1 MAVAASTH
9 MLQYTFLVPA
19 IEHTA
24 MEHRLE
30 ELETRIAYQEASIEE
45 LTYTMLAQQK
55 TIEALQAQLDYF
67 KSVLKDLTPSAVA
80 PMSEE
85 TAPPHY

>member
-1 MAVAASTH
+1 
-9 MLQYTFLVPA
+9 
-19 IEHTA
+19 
-24 MEHRLE
+24 MENRLE
-30 ELETRIAYQEASIEE
+30 DIETRMAYQEASIEE
-45 LTYTMLAQQK
+45 LTDAMLSQQK

-67 KSVLKDLTPSAVA
+67 KSVLKELTPSAVA